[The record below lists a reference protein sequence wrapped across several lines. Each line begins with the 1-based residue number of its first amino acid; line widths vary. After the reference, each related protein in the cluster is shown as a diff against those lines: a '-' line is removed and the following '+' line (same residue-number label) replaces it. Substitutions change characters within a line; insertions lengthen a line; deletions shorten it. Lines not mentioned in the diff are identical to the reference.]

1 MLKRREF
8 GKLALAGG
16 VTSLAGTKM
25 VFSQGTVR
33 PDLTIAVEAL
43 WQNIAPINGISNAS
57 ARIFPN
63 VYDRLVDIDYLK
75 DPSGQTLSPRLATGW
90 TRKDKVWTLEL
101 RPGVKFHNG
110 QTMTAEDV
118 AFTLSEQ
125 RLWGKTAFEPRGHTF
140 AAGFVRVDA
149 VGPLT
154 VEIETAEPDINVPG
168 KLAGYIGYVVP
179 KAYYLEK
186 GVDGFGQAPIG
197 TGPYK
202 MRSYRGNEAAILDA
216 FDDHWSGP
224 PPARSLTFKL
234 VPEYAGRLS
243 GLATGEF
250 DFICSIPTDQ
260 EAQVQGI
267 SGVKIVRK
275 PVSNYTAVL
284 FNMRNDPEGNPLQS
298 QDLRYALIQAIDMD
312 TIVKALFGDAT
323 FFPAVPFNFPEYGR
337 YYDPAAKPKL
347 PFDPAAATA
356 LVAKSGYK
364 GEKLIWHITRSFWT
378 NYDAA
383 AEIMVEMWRAVGI
396 NVEAQFLDNFQLAYA
411 RPFHMLAVSGGTSF
425 IPGDPYQPL
434 WLDWSPTG
442 VISSAAWKTWD
453 PTPEFVETGK
463 AYSSAIDLD
472 ERKRLFDKLSA
483 EWQRVTPG
491 QYMWKSVANWAHQT
505 KYSWV
510 PVPEFE
516 MRMHSGY
523 LKL

>member
-1 MLKRREF
+1 MLTRREF

-16 VTSLAGTKM
+16 MTSLAGTRIA
-25 VFSQGTVR
+25 FSQGAAR
-33 PDLTIAVEAL
+33 PDLTVAVEAL

-63 VYDRLVDIDYLK
+63 LYDRLVEIDYLN
-75 DPSGQTLSPRLATGW
+75 DPSGQTLSPRLATSW
-90 TRKDKVWTLEL
+90 ARKDKIWTLQL

-125 RLWGKTAFEPRGHTF
+125 RLWGKTAFEPRGRTF
-140 AAGFVRVDA
+140 AAGIVRVDA

-202 MRSYRGNEAAILDA
+202 MRSYRGNEAAVLDA
-216 FDDHWSGP
+216 FNDHWSGP

-298 QDLRYALIQAIDMD
+298 QDLRYALIRAIDMD
-312 TIVKALFGDAT
+312 SIIKALFGDAT
-323 FFPAVPFNFPEYGR
+323 FFPSVPFNFPEYGK
-337 YYDPAAKPKL
+337 YYDPAAKARL
-347 PFDPAAATA
+347 PFDPAAARA

-453 PTPEFVETGK
+453 PTPEFVEIGK
-463 AYSSAIDLD
+463 AYSSAIDLH
-472 ERKRLFDKLSA
+472 ERKRLFNKLSD

-505 KYSWV
+505 KYNWV